1 MNYTSLGS
9 IENRIKSI
17 EVKHGEGENREQI
30 ADFYASIEN
39 LKMQKCTLFSF

>member
-17 EVKHGEGENREQI
+17 EVKHGEGGYHEQI
-30 ADFYASIEN
+30 ADFYASIKH
-39 LKMQKCTLFSF
+39 LRMQECTLF

>member
-9 IENRIKSI
+9 IENRIKCI
-17 EVKHGEGENREQI
+17 EMKHGKGGNYEQI

-39 LKMQKCTLFSF
+39 LRMQKCTLF